1 MKSMALS
8 DEVKRSLYKTMN
20 VLFKSILHDKN
31 VLALMF
37 LMVIFAQEEA
47 EYDQG
52 VGRMLAQY

>member
-1 MKSMALS
+1 
-8 DEVKRSLYKTMN
+8 MN
-20 VLFKSILHDKN
+20 VFFKPILHDKN

-52 VGRMLAQY
+52 GQNAVPALDLTQKTPDKY